1 MPDSSHIS
9 DRYGLPM
16 TTSSVQ
22 AAERY
27 VESVDLLLSQNYGQD
42 DKLTQAIQEDEG
54 YALPHAALAMSLML
68 QARMTEA
75 KASVDRATSLAA
87 RITRREQQQIEV
99 IKLVVDG
106 DGCGALALLQEHIAE
121 FPRDALLLRLAQ
133 RILILGCSGAGVA
146 SFPEVL
152 MGLLKPLETHYGE
165 DWYFLSI
172 YAFAHHETGHMKEA
186 LTLAQKSLDLHY
198 VNAVASHSVAHV
210 YFETGDHSGGGDFLR
225 EWLQHYDRRAA
236 YNTHLSWHLALFE
249 LAQGRCQSALD
260 LYEENIRPTVQA
272 KLATSLND
280 SASLMWRMH
289 IYGAAAPPVPWEEV
303 RDQALPAA
311 DRPGP
316 LFRDAHAALAFA
328 AAGDETNLGR
338 MIDRLRV
345 AADQGDTLATEM
357 SMPLTQGIGAFA
369 QGEYARAVELMGPL
383 YPQLARIGGSHAQRE
398 VFEDT
403 LLEAYLRAEQFENAE
418 EMLTTRLKKRA
429 SVRDMFWLG
438 RAQAM
443 AGQQDAASNTL
454 RDATEKWREADAGS
468 PEVVRLRGLAQEV
481 R

>member
-1 MPDSSHIS
+1 MPDSSQIE

-16 TTSSVQ
+16 TTGSVQ

-27 VESVDLLLSQNYGQD
+27 AEGLDLLLSQNYGQD
-42 DKLTQAIQEDEG
+42 DKLTQAIQSDDG
-54 YALPHAALAMSLML
+54 FALPHAALAMSLML
-68 QARMTEA
+68 QARMAEA
-75 KASVDRATSLAA
+75 KASADRAMTLAA
-87 RITRREQQQIEV
+87 GISRREQQQIEV
-99 IKLVVDG
+99 IKLAVDG
-106 DGCGALALLQEHIAE
+106 DGRRALALLREHVGE

-146 SFPEVL
+146 SFPEEL
-152 MGLLKPLETHYGE
+152 MAMLRPLETHYGE
-165 DWYFLSI
+165 DWAFLGI
-172 YAFAHHETGHMKEA
+172 YAFAHHETGYMEEA
-186 LTLAQKSLDLHY
+186 LRLAQRSLDLHY

-210 YFETGDHSGGGDFLR
+210 FYETGDHSGGGDFLSG
-225 EWLQHYDRRAA
+225 WLQHYDRRAA

-249 LAQGRCQSALD
+249 LAQGRYQSALD
-260 LYEENIRPTVQA
+260 LYEEIIRPTVVA

-289 IYGAAAPPVPWEEV
+289 IYGAATPPVPWEEV

-316 LFRDAHAALAFA
+316 LFRDVHAALAFA
-328 AAGDETNLGR
+328 AAGDEASLGR
-338 MIDRLRV
+338 MIDRLRGE
-345 AADQGDTLATEM
+345 ADRGDTLATEM
-357 SMPLTQGIGAFA
+357 SLPLTQGIGAFA
-369 QGEYARAVELMGPL
+369 RGEYAMAVELMEPL

-403 LLEAYLRAEQFENAE
+403 LLEAYLRAEQFENAQ
-418 EMLTTRLKKRA
+418 EMLGKRLERRESA
-429 SVRDMFWLG
+429 RDMFWLG

-443 AGQQDAASNTL
+443 AGQDDAASTSF
-454 RDATEKWREADAGS
+454 RDVAERWRGADAGS
-468 PEVVRLRGLAQEV
+468 PEIAKLRGLAQEA